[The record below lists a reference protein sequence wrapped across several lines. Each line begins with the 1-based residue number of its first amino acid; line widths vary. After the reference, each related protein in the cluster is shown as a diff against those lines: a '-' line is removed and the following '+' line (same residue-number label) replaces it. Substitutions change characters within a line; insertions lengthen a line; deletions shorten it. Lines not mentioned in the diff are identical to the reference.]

1 VVTVT
6 VINSLVDTT
15 AKSVWRLGL
24 YSDTTGYPACTTFY
38 GDRLYRGGVPEIPE
52 RLDGSRVG
60 DYDNMAP
67 SSSLDGT
74 VTDSHAVSFRLN
86 SDDVQTIRWMKGTS
100 NGVAV
105 GTFEGEWLVS
115 PSTLKEAL
123 TPTNV
128 HAEQSSDWGSA
139 DTQPVKCGSSLL
151 YIEKGSTRVR
161 EMNYLYYENT
171 LQSTDSTVLAE
182 HITKGKYDPADPD
195 AGESTV
201 ASSGLVELA
210 YQKKKIPVIWAPRRD
225 GILVSCVFSKEDK
238 VVGWER
244 HEIGGY
250 SNSGHTV
257 HALVESCCV
266 IPSSDGHYD
275 ELWCVVQRYINGRSV
290 RTVEFMTDIWEQGND
305 PVDQFFFDCGLTYDG
320 AAASTIT
327 GLYHLAGETVQVLAD
342 GAVHPDCVVSATGTI
357 TLDRASSVVHVG
369 YAYNSDG
376 QTLRSDAGSAT
387 GTAQGKVQ
395 RTNRVVFRL
404 YDSGGMS
411 VGPSFDRLSRLTFRT
426 GADPTNEAVP
436 LFTGDKDVPWPENYT
451 TENLIC
457 WRFNKGLSGTVV
469 AIMPSL
475 VTQDR

>member
-105 GTFEGEWLVS
+105 GTFEGEWLLS

-195 AGESTV
+195 AGASTV

-257 HALVESCCV
+257 HAIVESCCV

-275 ELWCVVQRYINGRSV
+275 ELWCVVKRYINGRSV

-387 GTAQGKVQ
+387 GTAQGKFQ

-411 VGPSFDRLSRLTFRT
+411 VGPSFDKLTRLTFRT
-426 GADPTNEAVP
+426 GGDPTDSAVP
-436 LFTGDKDVPWPENYT
+436 LFTGDKDVSWPENYT

-457 WRFNKGLSGTVV
+457 WRFNKGLAGTVV